1 MTKSDGLSPKQMR
14 ALPIFCS
21 EVNVEKACAQ
31 VGISKQTFYQWMKQ
45 PPFRKKLRNMRYAI
59 GNQSIEL
66 LKVEVKRAADTLIQ
80 LLGENNP
87 PAVRRAAAND
97 IFNYVLKF
105 REDEAFSIHNSEMDV

>member
-14 ALPIFCS
+14 ALPFFCL

-31 VGISKQTFYQWMKQ
+31 VGVSKQTFYQWMKQ
-45 PPFRKKLRNMRYAI
+45 PVFRIKLKNMRYAI

-97 IFNYVLKF
+97 ILNYVLKF
-105 REDEAFSIHNSEMDV
+105 REDEAFSIYEIDVDT

>member
-1 MTKSDGLSPKQMR
+1 MTKSDGLSLKQMR

-45 PPFRKKLRNMRYAI
+45 PTFRIKLRNMRYAI
-59 GNQSIEL
+59 GNQCIEL
-66 LKVEVKRAADTLIQ
+66 LKIEVKRAADTLVQ

-97 IFNYVLKF
+97 ILNHVLKF
-105 REDEAFSIHNSEMDV
+105 REDEASSIYESDMET